1 VKITDRLR
9 ADHKAFR
16 KMLGDLAVMARKA
29 PKISEA
35 AHRRQIVE
43 TLSRMVR
50 FHAEVEDR
58 IFFPAA
64 ERTGGFP
71 LDVLAGLV
79 REHAAITMYLFKIQE
94 QLDSD
99 SWPQTF
105 SSLDHGL
112 RGHLDR
118 EERDVFPMA
127 EKRMDSKT
135 LNDLAVKYPA

>member
-1 VKITDRLR
+1 MGDLPVRITDRLR

-16 KMLGDLAVMARKA
+16 KMLGDLASKTVE
-29 PKISEA
+29 PG
-35 AHRRQIVE
+35 HRRQIVE
-43 TLSRMVR
+43 TLTRMVR

-64 ERTGGFP
+64 ERAGGFP

-94 QLDSD
+94 QLGSD
-99 SWPQTF
+99 AWPLTF
-105 SSLDHGL
+105 SFLDQGL

-118 EERDVFPMA
+118 EERDVFPVA
-127 EKRMDSKT
+127 ERLMDTKL
-135 LNDLAVKYPA
+135 LNDLAMKYPA